1 MLEVNNL
8 KGILARHKE
17 MVSDLE
23 KEISSIEATDLLG
36 ENQKL
41 EAEISQLK
49 EFFNREK
56 ADNQR
61 LSEENKNLRNAVYE
75 QLYNEKIQILNSTN
89 KKLEVYFKSNIE
101 GELNRLTYF
110 EMTEKKRIDEMAG
123 ILQANRVNLQDEIYP
138 RIYELRKLLEERVRA
153 AREEILRNSK
163 ALNESRAA
171 GFQKLQQERLTEEE
185 IKGRIKQN
193 NIESFI
199 GLNIINKLGIFL
211 LIIGIIAASQFTY
224 FRLPDILKC
233 IFTFVIGLVM
243 LMAGEFFNRRKTNIF
258 SIGLTSGGIAIL
270 YVGLALSYFNFN
282 LLSMFPALG
291 LTVLVTAGAFVLSQ
305 RYGSQTI
312 SCFAIIGGYLPILSI
327 EGDKNIVYGAMV
339 YFVLL
344 NLLALVISVNKRWL
358 VTAYMGFW
366 LNVIG
371 SIYILAIMFGG
382 RTGNTGFSA
391 DDLISIAYIV
401 LAFIIY
407 TLIPV
412 AGAYRYK
419 LNFRT
424 SDIVLLAKNT
434 VISSILLY
442 TVFYITG
449 LEDFTGALAV
459 AFAAVYIAMGR
470 FTESFMEEERK
481 ARALFYITGLTFVAL
496 IIPFQFDKTWF
507 SLGWLIEGTALLTY
521 GTIRNV
527 KGFKRAGTVITFL
540 CLAAFILFDIP
551 NYHSSLFVY
560 KYLAVTAGSI
570 VILSALLYKNEI
582 SAGST
587 KVYKYITLI
596 NIWFFSLYLLGVELK
611 DYLYEP
617 LLGSGFS
624 LDYLINAAMILAGF
638 IIAYLIPKIN
648 IIKDKVTEVISSVL
662 YLIGVAS
669 LFILSFFSPV
679 AGFLSNASRGT
690 CILGTV
696 EIAVISLLSLLA
708 VREFIMKLV
717 AKRKI
722 GIELYPLIISLYF
735 IVILTQNLI
744 MQFNLGF
751 NNALISVVYLVT
763 ALSWII
769 FGFIK
774 KYVLIRRFGLGF
786 CIMAVAK
793 LFVIDLSFLTQGYRI
808 VSYFIF
814 GLTLLAISFVY
825 QYFSRKINFVGEVM
839 PDEKKN
845 NT

>member
-1 MLEVNNL
+1 MIEVNNL
-8 KGILARHKE
+8 KSILARQKE
-17 MVSDLE
+17 AVSDLE
-23 KEISSIEATDLLG
+23 NEISSIEATDLLG

-41 EAEISQLK
+41 EAELSQYK
-49 EFFNREK
+49 ELLSKEK
-56 ADNQR
+56 SDNQK
-61 LSEENKNLRNAVYE
+61 LSQENKDLRNAVYE
-75 QLYNEKIQILNSTN
+75 QLYNEKVQILNSTN

-101 GELNRLTYF
+101 GEINRLAYF
-110 EMTEKKRIDEMAG
+110 EIAEKKRIDEMAG
-123 ILQANRVNLQDEIYP
+123 ILHANRVNLQDEIYP
-138 RIYELRKLLEERVRA
+138 RLYELRKLLEERVKA
-153 AREEILRNSK
+153 AREEIFRKSK
-163 ALNESRAA
+163 ALNESREA
-171 GFQKLQQERLTEEE
+171 GFQKLRQEQLTEEE

-224 FRLPDILKC
+224 FRLPDILKS
-233 IFTFVIGLVM
+233 IFTFAIGLVM
-243 LMAGEFFNRRKTNIF
+243 LIAGEFFNRKKTNIF

-270 YVGLALSYFNFN
+270 YVGLALSYFRFS
-282 LLSMFPALG
+282 LLGMFPALG
-291 LTVLVTAGAFVLSQ
+291 LSVLITAGAFVLSQ

-327 EGDKNIVYGAMV
+327 EGDKSIVYGAMV
-339 YFVLL
+339 YFILL
-344 NLLALVISVNKRWL
+344 NMLALVISVNKRWL

-366 LNVIG
+366 LNVMG
-371 SIYILAIMFGG
+371 SIYILSIMFEG
-382 RTGNTGFSA
+382 RTRTPEFSA
-391 DDLISIAYIV
+391 DDLISISYIV

-419 LNFRT
+419 LSFRT

-434 VISSILLY
+434 AISSILLY

-449 LEDFTGALAV
+449 LEDFTGALALT
-459 AFAAVYIAMGR
+459 FAAIYIAMGR
-470 FTESFMEEERK
+470 FIESFMEKERK

-507 SLGWLIEGTALLTY
+507 SLGWLIEGTALLAY
-521 GTIRNV
+521 GIIKNV
-527 KGFKRAGTVITFL
+527 KGFKKAGTVINFL

-551 NYHSSLFVY
+551 NYDSSLFLY

-570 VILSALLYKNEI
+570 IILSALIYKNELTARSI
-582 SAGST
+582 
-587 KVYKYITLI
+587 KVYKYSTLI
-596 NIWFFSLYLLGVELK
+596 NIWLFSLYLLGIELRER
-611 DYLYEP
+611 LSEP
-617 LLGSGFS
+617 LIDSSFS
-624 LDYLINAAMILAGF
+624 PDYLINAAMILASF

-648 IIKDKVTEVISSVL
+648 VLKDKVTEVISSVL
-662 YLIGVAS
+662 YIIGITW
-669 LFILSFFSPV
+669 LFFLNFFSPV
-679 AGFLSNASRGT
+679 TGFPNNASRGA
-690 CILGTV
+690 CILGTI
-696 EIAVISLLSLLA
+696 EIAAISLLSVLA

-735 IVILTQNLI
+735 IIILTQNLI
-744 MQFNLGF
+744 IQFNLQF
-751 NNALISVVYLVT
+751 SNALISVVYLVT

-774 KYVLIRRFGLGF
+774 RYVLIRRFGLGF

-793 LFVIDLSFLTQGYRI
+793 LFVVDLSFLAQGYRI

-845 NT
+845 YT